1 MGALVKKILFII
13 NTPGQAYTWRYCIS
27 RLKEHGHAVGI
38 LARDIGPTLKILS
51 SFGFSYIPFSP
62 IASKYLRSLE
72 LVTHVWKGL
81 QAYPSIRPD
90 LIVGF
95 GIDAA
100 MLARILNRRS
110 IIFMDGEHT
119 RFQNRLTSWF
129 ASTILTPDCFQVNL
143 GKNHLK
149 IKGYKELAYLHP
161 NYFKPDPAILHELQ
175 LKNGEDYVI
184 VRFNS
189 LSALHDVGRKG
200 YSLADKY
207 RLVRELEKYARVFI
221 SAEGALPDDLSK
233 YRLKLAPYR
242 IHHAL
247 YYAKMF
253 VSDTGTMNTES
264 AVLGTQGILCFSR
277 PHEFGN
283 FVELENKYGLVYC
296 FDNPQLA
303 IDKALELV
311 QQPDLKD
318 RSVRK
323 RQQLLQ
329 DKIDVTGFIVDFIE
343 NYPSNGKLIAREE
356 KK

>member
-1 MGALVKKILFII
+1 MGAPFRKILFII

-27 RLKEHGHAVGI
+27 RLKEHGHTVDI
-38 LARDIGPTLKILS
+38 IARNIGPTLKILS
-51 SFGFSYIPFSP
+51 SFGFNYVPFNP
-62 IASKYLRSLE
+62 IAVKYLRSLE
-72 LVTHVWKGL
+72 LITHVFKGL
-81 QAYPSIRPD
+81 QVYPATHPEI
-90 LIVGF
+90 IIGF

-100 MLARILNRRS
+100 MLARVSNRRS

-129 ASTILTPDCFQVNL
+129 ASTIITPDCFQVNL

-161 NYFKPDPAILHELQ
+161 NYFKPDPAVLDELQ
-175 LKNGEDYVI
+175 VNRGEDYVI

-207 RLVRELEKYARVFI
+207 RLVRELEKHARVFI
-221 SAEGALPDDLSK
+221 SAEGTLPDDLSK
-233 YRLKLAPYR
+233 YKLKLAPYR

-303 IDKALELV
+303 INKALELV

-318 RSVRK
+318 RCVRK

-329 DKIDVTGFIVDFIE
+329 DKIDVTGFMVEFIE
-343 NYPSNGKLIAREE
+343 NYPISKRVVAKGE